1 MKPRRTFRPIP
12 GGDIAVGPGK
22 VQQPA
27 AATMGAR
34 VRYMQF
40 KSLQLNTIST

>member
-22 VQQPA
+22 VQLPA
-27 AATMGAR
+27 AAAMGAR
-34 VRYMQF
+34 VRYMQL
-40 KSLQLNTIST
+40 KSLQLKTTST

>member
-1 MKPRRTFRPIP
+1 MKPRLAFHRIF

-40 KSLQLNTIST
+40 KSLQLNTTST